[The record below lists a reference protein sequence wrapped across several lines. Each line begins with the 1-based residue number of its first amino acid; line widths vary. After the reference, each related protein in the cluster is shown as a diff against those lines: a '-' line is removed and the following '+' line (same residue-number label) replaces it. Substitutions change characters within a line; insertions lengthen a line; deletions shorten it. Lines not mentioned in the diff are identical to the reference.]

1 MTGGLGGVDRA
12 GWDPER
18 ARARAR
24 ERTAALRER
33 FVARRPNSRRASIEQ
48 GEHLPYG
55 TAMHWFSQW
64 PLPFPIYLDT
74 ALGNRLTDA
83 DGIEYLDF
91 CLGDSAAL
99 FGHGLP
105 EVADRVAERLR
116 SGAQAMLP
124 TEEAGAVAAELV
136 SRFGLPKWQF
146 ALSATD
152 ANRAAIR
159 VARAMTG
166 RSRVLVF
173 DGKYHGSIDE
183 LHLVLDERG
192 EPRQLPGVHGLGID
206 FVRTTAIVPFNDLRA
221 LRAELARGDIAAVLT
236 EPALSNGALMLPH
249 PGFHDELRRL
259 TREHGAL
266 LILDET
272 QTIVAGL
279 RGLTGEWGLEP
290 DILTL
295 GKSFGGGVPV
305 GLWGMTERV
314 VAGMDA
320 YLRSGGAH
328 ANHAGFG
335 GTLAGNALA
344 VAAVHAVLQTAAT
357 EEAYARATAA
367 AAQIEAGLRGIIAEL
382 GVPWSVSRAGLR
394 VWVVFAE
401 RQPRAVADYRP
412 TVDTDI
418 SDYLHLSLAERG
430 ILLGPFTNGILAAP
444 QTSDGDVACLLSA
457 WGDAVAHL
465 LEPKGADAA

>member
-1 MTGGLGGVDRA
+1 MTAETVET
-12 GWDPER
+12 GWDPQPARRR
-18 ARARAR
+18 AAQ
-24 ERTAALRER
+24 RTAELREK
-33 FVARRPNSRRASIEQ
+33 FTARRPNSRRAAEQ
-48 GEHLPYG
+48 QRTHLPAG

-64 PLPFPIYLDT
+64 PLPFPVYLET
-74 ALGNRLTDA
+74 AQGNRVIDA

-105 EVADRVAERLR
+105 EVADRVAKRLR

-124 TEEAGAVAAELV
+124 TEEAGEVAAELAH
-136 SRFGLPKWQF
+136 RFGLPKWQF
-146 ALSATD
+146 TLSATD

-183 LHLVLDERG
+183 LHLVLDQHG
-192 EPRQLPGVHGLGID
+192 EAHELPGVHGLGVD
-206 FVRTTAIVPFNDLRA
+206 FERTTAIIPFNDLDA
-221 LRAELARGDIAAVLT
+221 LRAELERGDIAAVLT
-236 EPALSNGALMLPH
+236 EPALSNGALMLPD
-249 PGFHDELRRL
+249 PGFHRELRRL

-279 RGLTGEWGLEP
+279 RGLSGEWGLEP

-305 GLWGMTERV
+305 GLWGMTEQ
-314 VAGMDA
+314 VAEGMRA
-320 YLRSGGAH
+320 YLFSGGSH

-344 VAAVHAVLQTAAT
+344 VAAVHAVLQTAST
-357 EEAYARATAA
+357 EQNYARATAA
-367 AAQIEAGLRGIIAEL
+367 AEQIEAGLRRIIAEL

-394 VWVVFAE
+394 VWLVFAE
-401 RQPRAVADYRP
+401 RAPRAVAEYRP
-412 TVDTDI
+412 TVDAVL
-418 SDYLHLSLAERG
+418 SDYLHLSLVERG

-444 QTSDGDVACLLSA
+444 QTGDDDIACLLAA
-457 WGDAVAHL
+457 WGDAVAYL

>member
-1 MTGGLGGVDRA
+1 MSR
-12 GWDPER
+12 WDL
-18 ARARAR
+18 ALAR
-24 ERTAALRER
+24 ERAAERTAELSEA
-33 FVARRPNSRRASIEQ
+33 FVARRPRSQRASAEQ
-48 GEHLPYG
+48 REHLPAG

-64 PLPFPIYLDT
+64 PLPFPIYLD
-74 ALGNRLTDA
+74 AGAGNRITDI

-105 EVADRVAERLR
+105 EVADAVAERLR

-124 TEEAGAVAAELV
+124 TEAAGEVGAEL
-136 SRFGLPKWQF
+136 SRRFGLPYWQF

-166 RSRVLVF
+166 RSRILVF

-192 EPRQLPGVHGLGID
+192 EARGLPGVHGIGVD
-206 FVRTTAIVPFNDLRA
+206 FARTTAIVPFNDLDA
-221 LRAELARGDIAAVLT
+221 LRAELERGDIAAVLT
-236 EPALSNGALMLPH
+236 EPALSNGALMLPD
-249 PGFHDELRRL
+249 PGFHAELRRL
-259 TREHGAL
+259 TRAHGTL

-279 RGLTGEWGLEP
+279 RGLSGEWGLEP

-314 VAGMDA
+314 AEGMRA
-320 YLRSGGAH
+320 YLLSGGLH

-344 VAAVHAVLQTAAT
+344 VAAVNAVLRTAST
-357 EEAYARATAA
+357 EQNYARAVAA
-367 AAQIEAGLRGIIAEL
+367 AEQIERGLRRIIAEL
-382 GVPWSVSRAGLR
+382 GVPWCVSRAGLR

-401 RQPRAVADYRP
+401 RAPRAVAEYRP
-412 TVDTDI
+412 TVDPVI
-418 SDYLHLSLAERG
+418 SDYLHLSLVERG

-444 QTSDGDVACLLSA
+444 QTSDGDVGCLLAA
-457 WGDAVAHL
+457 WGDAVAQL

>member
-1 MTGGLGGVDRA
+1 MSAWNAEL
-12 GWDPER
+12 
-18 ARARAR
+18 AR
-24 ERTAALRER
+24 ERANELGAGLRER
-33 FVARRPNSRRASIEQ
+33 FVARRPRSQHASIEQ
-48 GEHLPYG
+48 RTHLPYG

-74 ALGNRLTDA
+74 ARGNRVTDV

-99 FGHGLP
+99 FGHGLT
-105 EVADRVAERLR
+105 EVAERVADRLR

-124 TEEAGAVAAELV
+124 TEEAGAVAAEL
-136 SRFGLPKWQF
+136 SARFGLPKWQF
-146 ALSATD
+146 TLSATD

-192 EPRQLPGVHGLGID
+192 EPQQLPGVHGLGVD
-206 FVRTTAIVPFNDLRA
+206 FARTTAIIPFNDLAA
-221 LRAELARGDIAAVLT
+221 LRAELERGDIAAVLT
-236 EPALSNGALMLPH
+236 EPALSNGALMLPD

-272 QTIVAGL
+272 QTIVSGI
-279 RGLTGEWGLEP
+279 RGFTGEWGLEP

-305 GLWGMTERV
+305 GLWGMTEQ
-314 VAGMDA
+314 VAQGMDD
-320 YLRSGGAH
+320 YLLSGGSH

-344 VAAVHAVLQTAAT
+344 VAAVHAVLRTAST
-357 EEAYARATAA
+357 EQNYARSIAA
-367 AAQIEAGLRGIIAEL
+367 AERIEAGLRGVIAEHGL
-382 GVPWSVSRAGLR
+382 PWSVSRAGLR

-401 RQPRAVADYRP
+401 RPPHAAAEYRP
-412 TVDTDI
+412 TVDSAI
-418 SDYLHLSLAERG
+418 SDYLHLTLAEQG

-444 QTSDGDVACLLSA
+444 QTTEDDVARLLAA
-457 WGDAVAHL
+457 WRGAVARL